1 MQAMAKNTT
10 HRGNIQAYAEK
21 MGTWANLS
29 EPEKTQFNSGDVSI
43 VKKVLKDALTR
54 AIGDAANKGI
64 NGDQK
69 IKIQAILG
77 HDNFSDADLKEMSE
91 IMKNLTAITSLAFN
105 DKKLKFTDN

>member
-29 EPEKTQFNSGDVSI
+29 EPEKTQFNSGD
-43 VKKVLKDALTR
+43 VLKDALTR